1 MVIHGI
7 FFTQALN
14 FLIGGQFDF
23 FKKMKLYKIMQ
34 TKFGINIPINVHL
47 HCE

>member
-1 MVIHGI
+1 MA

-23 FKKMKLYKIMQ
+23 FNTMKLYKIMQ
-34 TKFGINIPINVHL
+34 TKFGTNIPINVHL

>member
-14 FLIGGQFDF
+14 LIGGQFDF
-23 FKKMKLYKIMQ
+23 FNTMKLYKIMQ